1 MFAFHFLSANMPWHR
16 VCSRF
21 AAFRWVNFV
30 ELKISVVSENV
41 KYIWYA
47 ECRPLGVIYVCE
59 IKSDRSDRIAYFMQ
73 HLKGLEA
80 AYTRVCSRSKFY
92 P

>member
-1 MFAFHFLSANMPWHR
+1 M
-16 VCSRF
+16 
-21 AAFRWVNFV
+21 
-30 ELKISVVSENV
+30 
-41 KYIWYA
+41 YIWYA
-47 ECRPLGVIYVCE
+47 ECRPLGVIYVRE

-92 P
+92 SCKSSSKNPAHFAVLQTYVRIKEKAIKIAQLSRPIKQHL